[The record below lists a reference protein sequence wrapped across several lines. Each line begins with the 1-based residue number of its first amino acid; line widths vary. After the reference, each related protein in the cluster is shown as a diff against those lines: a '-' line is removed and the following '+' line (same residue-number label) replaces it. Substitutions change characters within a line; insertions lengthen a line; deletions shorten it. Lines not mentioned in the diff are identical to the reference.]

1 MATRGEDPDRPSWPK
16 RIGWLVALWAMG
28 VLALGLVAGLL
39 RLLMTAAGLTA

>member
-1 MATRGEDPDRPSWPK
+1 MTARGEDSGRTSWPR
-16 RIGWLVALWAMG
+16 RIGWLLALWALG

>member
-1 MATRGEDPDRPSWPK
+1 MPARGEDPGRTSWPR
-16 RIGWLVALWAMG
+16 RIGWLLALWALG